1 MVAVFKGDAE
11 CSKQTNTNNQ
21 MKNQKV
27 IDAVLE
33 FIKTNPGSSVEAIT
47 VGIKGSDILVR
58 GAIKTLSTDGAII
71 ADQDTGAYSFN
82 SEGKSTQV
90 EQQKVSPASADKKAQ
105 QKTSKKE
112 DEDLG
117 PKTITGRDN
126 SKYRF
131 GEERNLPK
139 GRLVLV
145 LVRAYV
151 EKNPKVSLT
160 KLKEIFHS
168 EELQPRFGIIA
179 ELSLAKG
186 FSKNRVDRFFVKNS
200 DDIIKLGNGT
210 KIAVCNQWTADGIN
224 KLLKIVAAH
233 PIGFKVKVEAAE

>member
-1 MVAVFKGDAE
+1 MK
-11 CSKQTNTNNQ
+11 

-33 FIKTNPGSSVEAIT
+33 FIKVNPGSSLEAIT
-47 VGIKGSDILVR
+47 VGIKSSDILVR
-58 GAIKTLSTDGAII
+58 GAINSLQTSGAIT
-71 ADQDTGAYSFN
+71 ADQDTGAYSFH
-82 SEGKSTQV
+82 SEGKSTQAT
-90 EQQKVSPASADKKAQ
+90 EQKVTPSSADKKAQ
-105 QKTSKKE
+105 QKSSKKE

-117 PKTITGRDN
+117 PKNVNPGGRDN

-131 GEERNLPK
+131 GEERFLPK
-139 GRLVLV
+139 GRLTLA

-151 EKNPKVSLT
+151 GKHPTVSLP
-160 KLKEIFHS
+160 KLKEVFHS
-168 EELQPRFGIIA
+168 EELQPRFGIVA
-179 ELSLAKG
+179 ELSVAKG
-186 FSKNRVDRFFVKNS
+186 FSKNKVDRFFVKNA

-210 KIAVCNQWTADGIN
+210 KIAVCNQWTAEGIN

>member
-1 MVAVFKGDAE
+1 MK
-11 CSKQTNTNNQ
+11 

-33 FIKTNPGSSVEAIT
+33 FIKNNPGSSLEAIT
-47 VGIKGSDILVR
+47 VGIKSSDILVR
-58 GAIKTLSTDGAII
+58 GAIKTLQADGAII

-90 EQQKVSPASADKKAQ
+90 EEQKAAPASADKKAQ
-105 QKTSKKE
+105 QKSSKKE
-112 DEDLG
+112 DDDLG
-117 PKTITGRDN
+117 PKTITGRDK

-139 GRLVLV
+139 GRLVLA

-151 EKNPKVSLT
+151 DKNPKLSLT
-160 KLKEIFHS
+160 KLKEVFHS
-168 EELQPRFGIIA
+168 EELQPRFGVIA
-179 ELSLAKG
+179 ELNIAKG
-186 FSKNRVDRFFVKNS
+186 FSKNKVDRFFVKNA
-200 DDIIKLGNGT
+200 DDAIKLGNGT
-210 KIAVCNQWTADGIN
+210 RIAVCNQWTADGIN

-233 PIGFKVKVEAAE
+233 PIGFKVKVEVAE